1 MILMYQYLRIEATS
15 LFGPFHNDL
24 VEGFVFAASDV
35 VLYRVSPERLHQERG
50 LFVLSLVSVVG
61 HPAVYR
67 PVY

>member
-1 MILMYQYLRIEATS
+1 MYQYLHIEATS

-35 VLYRVSPERLHQERG
+35 VLCRVFAERLHQERG
-50 LFVLSLVSVVG
+50 LFALSFVAAVVV
-61 HPAVYR
+61 HPSVYR

>member
-1 MILMYQYLRIEATS
+1 MYQHLRIEATS
-15 LFGPFHNDL
+15 LFEPFHNDL

-50 LFVLSLVSVVG
+50 LFVLSFVAVVVQLVVC
-61 HPAVYR
+61 H